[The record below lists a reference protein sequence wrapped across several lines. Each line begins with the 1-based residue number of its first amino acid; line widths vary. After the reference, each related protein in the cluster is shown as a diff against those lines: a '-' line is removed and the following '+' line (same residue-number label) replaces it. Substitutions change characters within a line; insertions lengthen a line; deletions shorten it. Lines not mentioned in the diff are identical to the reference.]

1 MTRILQAIATDQQ
14 KENDMNV
21 QPYLSFE
28 GRCEEAI
35 DFYKSTVGAK
45 VEMMMRFKE
54 APADQQAMISPDA
67 KDKVMHAALKIGE
80 ATVMASDGYC
90 TGKSSF
96 AGVSLALTAD
106 SPAEA
111 DKLFNALSK
120 DGQVT
125 MPMTETFFA
134 NRFGTCSDKFG
145 VTWMVIN
152 PKPMG

>member
-1 MTRILQAIATDQQ
+1 
-14 KENDMNV
+14 MNV

-54 APADQQAMISPDA
+54 APADQQAMISPES

-90 TGKSSF
+90 SGKPSF
-96 AGVSLALTAD
+96 SGVSLALTAD

-120 DGQVT
+120 GGQVT
-125 MPMTETFFA
+125 MPMT
-134 NRFGTCSDKFG
+134 
-145 VTWMVIN
+145 
-152 PKPMG
+152 

>member
-1 MTRILQAIATDQQ
+1 
-14 KENDMNV
+14 MNV

-35 DFYKSTVGAK
+35 DFYKSTVDAK

-54 APADQQAMISPDA
+54 APADQQAMISPDS

-90 TGKSSF
+90 TGKPSF
-96 AGVSLALTAD
+96 SGVSLALTAD

-120 DGQVT
+120 GGQVT

>member
-1 MTRILQAIATDQQ
+1 
-14 KENDMNV
+14 MNV

-54 APADQQAMISPDA
+54 APANQQATISAEA

-90 TGKSSF
+90 TGKASF
-96 AGVSLALTAD
+96 SGVSLALTAD

-125 MPMTETFFA
+125 MPMAETFFA

-152 PKPMG
+152 PRPMG

>member
-1 MTRILQAIATDQQ
+1 
-14 KENDMNV
+14 MNV

-54 APADQQAMISPDA
+54 APADQQAMISPES

-90 TGKSSF
+90 SGKPSF
-96 AGVSLALTAD
+96 SGVSLALTAD

-120 DGQVT
+120 GGQVT

>member
-1 MTRILQAIATDQQ
+1 
-14 KENDMNV
+14 MNV

-54 APADQQAMISPDA
+54 APADQQAMISPESR
-67 KDKVMHAALKIGE
+67 DKVMHAALKIGE

-96 AGVSLALTAD
+96 SGVSLALTAD

>member
-1 MTRILQAIATDQQ
+1 
-14 KENDMNV
+14 MNV

-35 DFYKSTVGAK
+35 NFYKSTVGAK

-54 APADQQAMISPDA
+54 APADQQAMISPES

-96 AGVSLALTAD
+96 SGVSLALTAD

-152 PKPMG
+152 SRPMG

>member
-1 MTRILQAIATDQQ
+1 
-14 KENDMNV
+14 MNV

-54 APADQQAMISPDA
+54 APADQQAMISPES

-96 AGVSLALTAD
+96 SGVSLALTAD

-152 PKPMG
+152 PRPMG

>member
-1 MTRILQAIATDQQ
+1 
-14 KENDMNV
+14 MNV

-54 APADQQAMISPDA
+54 APADQQATISAEA
-67 KDKVMHAALKIGE
+67 KDKVMHAALKIGD

-90 TGKSSF
+90 TGKASF
-96 AGVSLALTAD
+96 SGVSLALTAD

-152 PKPMG
+152 PRPMG

>member
-1 MTRILQAIATDQQ
+1 
-14 KENDMNV
+14 MNV

-35 DFYKSTVGAK
+35 NFYKSTVGAK

-54 APADQQAMISPDA
+54 APADQQAMISPES

-96 AGVSLALTAD
+96 SGVSLALTAD

-152 PKPMG
+152 PRPMG

>member
-1 MTRILQAIATDQQ
+1 
-14 KENDMNV
+14 MNV

-54 APADQQAMISPDA
+54 APADQQAMISPES

-96 AGVSLALTAD
+96 SGVSLALTAD

-111 DKLFNALSK
+111 DKLFKALSK

-152 PKPMG
+152 PRPMG

>member
-1 MTRILQAIATDQQ
+1 
-14 KENDMNV
+14 MNV

-54 APADQQAMISPDA
+54 APADQQAMISPDS

-90 TGKSSF
+90 SGKPSF
-96 AGVSLALTAD
+96 SGVSLALTAD

-120 DGQVT
+120 GGQVT

>member
-1 MTRILQAIATDQQ
+1 
-14 KENDMNV
+14 MNV

-35 DFYKSTVGAK
+35 NFYKSTVCAK
-45 VEMMMRFKE
+45 VEMMMRYKE
-54 APADQQAMISPDA
+54 APADQQAMISPES

-96 AGVSLALTAD
+96 SGVSLALTAD

-152 PKPMG
+152 PRPMG

>member
-1 MTRILQAIATDQQ
+1 
-14 KENDMNV
+14 MNV

-54 APADQQAMISPDA
+54 APADQQAMISPES

-90 TGKSSF
+90 TGKASF
-96 AGVSLALTAD
+96 SGVSLALTAD

-125 MPMTETFFA
+125 MPLTETYFA

-152 PKPMG
+152 PRPMG